1 MPAQQTQAPP
11 FSLPTLNGTPW
22 NLTHNADRP
31 VVLFFFETDCPSCRL
46 SVPYLKRLA
55 DWLGDSAAVVGI
67 SQDPADVTR
76 EIVSRLGIHFPIL
89 LDADLS
95 VSRLYDPLAVP
106 TLFLLD
112 SEGRIVRHHTGF
124 EKAAFNDCAG
134 ELATLLGKQTTTI
147 ADPYD
152 GAPESKPGCV
162 SRHREEAA
170 PGEAAPALDL
180 YAEDGPPASRIE
192 VSGDRDLFD
201 TCVSEGFAD
210 PLPVVP
216 PTLERIERMIEAS
229 GLPPTRVIAQVP
241 PNFGFATAEK
251 VAANAVMAGC
261 RAEMM
266 PVLMTAL
273 RAACD
278 ERFNLHGVQG
288 TTHIAAPL
296 IIVNGPVR
304 QELRFVCGRGVF
316 SNTAHANSSLGRA
329 FQLIL
334 TNIGGARPGE
344 IDMSTLGNPGR
355 FSYCIAENEENS
367 PWEPLHVE
375 RGFDGDAGA
384 VTMFAAEPPR
394 SVSEHNARTVR
405 AVLRTI
411 SHTLATV
418 WTLRTC
424 GAHEALVII
433 GLEHA
438 ATIARDGLSKEDVR
452 QFLFDHTGVPLRLYE
467 GEGDD
472 GGEGTQ
478 ARARYEEIVIGG
490 EPCYRK
496 FARPEAIHLM
506 VAGGDAGKFSA
517 VLGSWA
523 AGPRGSQMVTY
534 PIGPPGGRE

>member
-192 VSGDRDLFD
+192 G
-201 TCVSEGFAD
+201 
-210 PLPVVP
+210 
-216 PTLERIERMIEAS
+216 ERRS
-229 GLPPTRVIAQVP
+229 RLVRY
-241 PNFGFATAEK
+241 
-251 VAANAVMAGC
+251 
-261 RAEMM
+261 
-266 PVLMTAL
+266 L
-273 RAACD
+273 R
-278 ERFNLHGVQG
+278 
-288 TTHIAAPL
+288 
-296 IIVNGPVR
+296 
-304 QELRFVCGRGVF
+304 
-316 SNTAHANSSLGRA
+316 LGRLCR
-329 FQLIL
+329 FPYPSCP
-334 TNIGGARPGE
+334 RP
-344 IDMSTLGNPGR
+344 SNA
-355 FSYCIAENEENS
+355 S
-367 PWEPLHVE
+367 
-375 RGFDGDAGA
+375 
-384 VTMFAAEPPR
+384 
-394 SVSEHNARTVR
+394 SE
-405 AVLRTI
+405 
-411 SHTLATV
+411 
-418 WTLRTC
+418 
-424 GAHEALVII
+424 
-433 GLEHA
+433 
-438 ATIARDGLSKEDVR
+438 
-452 QFLFDHTGVPLRLYE
+452 
-467 GEGDD
+467 
-472 GGEGTQ
+472 
-478 ARARYEEIVIGG
+478 
-490 EPCYRK
+490 
-496 FARPEAIHLM
+496 
-506 VAGGDAGKFSA
+506 
-517 VLGSWA
+517 
-523 AGPRGSQMVTY
+523 
-534 PIGPPGGRE
+534 